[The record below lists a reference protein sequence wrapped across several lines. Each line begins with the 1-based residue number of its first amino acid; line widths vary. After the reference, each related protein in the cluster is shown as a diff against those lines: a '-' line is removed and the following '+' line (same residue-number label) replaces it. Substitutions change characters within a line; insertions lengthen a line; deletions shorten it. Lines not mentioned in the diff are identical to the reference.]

1 MDDAFKT
8 FTFLFNF
15 LFSLNTNSSVNLYSN
30 FHEEVVKSSYVILGC
45 TLLLNWPFPQ
55 YFSLKGQD

>member
-30 FHEEVVKSSYVILGC
+30 FREEVVKSSYVILGC
-45 TLLLNWPFPQ
+45 TSLLNV
-55 YFSLKGQD
+55 S